1 MGHSK
6 LEYSIEKIKE
16 NIERLKREKEI
27 RDSDGQEI
35 IFDNKIAEEIGL
47 SSSTY
52 CKRIQGHSLL
62 SAEELTKI
70 ANFFGVTCDEVITGV
85 SPAERPQYENSP
97 VDKSVA
103 EWINQFKY
111 ECPDSIALFNIIFNK
126 NDKNHLGERLIKT
139 ILYYC
144 YGDIFKISSVSDST
158 PLNVNSSIRMLK
170 LLALDDL
177 SYLLDDIAKEWRR
190 KMESPDTALEKTIR
204 EKKQLLSTETR
215 RRLRI
220 KAKSNLKMKKNKV
233 STVKLINLVE
243 DLGNDKKEYAK
254 LPKRKREQ
262 TSPAEMYETLLDSRQ
277 ALTENWSSI
286 QTELSKEEINVFE
299 KVIHKLVDT
308 YGTSEEQENL
318 AGDSNEFLIF
328 EI

>member
-1 MGHSK
+1 M
-6 LEYSIEKIKE
+6 EYSISKIKE

-52 CKRIQGHSLL
+52 CKRIQGYSLL

-70 ANFFGVTCDEVITGV
+70 ADFFGVTCDEVITGV

-97 VDKSVA
+97 VDKAVA
-103 EWINQFKY
+103 EWVNQFKY

-158 PLNVNSSIRMLK
+158 PLNADSSIRMLK

-177 SYLLDDIAKEWRR
+177 SYLLDDIAKEWER
-190 KMESPDTALEKTIR
+190 KMESPDTSLEKAMR
-204 EKKQLLSTETR
+204 EKDKEQTPSPETR

-233 STVKLINLVE
+233 STVKLINLIE
-243 DLGNDKKEYAK
+243 DLGENTANEKKNKDY
-254 LPKRKREQ
+254 
-262 TSPAEMYETLLDSRQ
+262 
-277 ALTENWSSI
+277 
-286 QTELSKEEINVFE
+286 
-299 KVIHKLVDT
+299 
-308 YGTSEEQENL
+308 
-318 AGDSNEFLIF
+318 
-328 EI
+328 

>member
-1 MGHSK
+1 MEHSK
-6 LEYSIEKIKE
+6 LKYSIEKIKE
-16 NIERLKREKEI
+16 NIEGLKREKEF

-47 SSSTY
+47 SPSAY
-52 CKRIQGHSLL
+52 CKRIQGYSLL

-97 VDKSVA
+97 VDKAVA

-158 PLNVNSSIRMLK
+158 PLNADSSIRMLK

-177 SYLLDDIAKEWRR
+177 SYLLDDIAKEWER
-190 KMESPDTALEKTIR
+190 KIESPDTALEKAMR
-204 EKKQLLSTETR
+204 EKNQAPSPETR

-243 DLGNDKKEYAK
+243 DLGNDKEEYEK
-254 LPKRKREQ
+254 FPKREREQ
-262 TSPAEMYETLLDSRQ
+262 TPPIEMHETLLDIRQ
-277 ALTENWSSI
+277 ALVENWSSI
-286 QTELSKEEINVFE
+286 QTELSKEEIGVFE
-299 KVIHKLVDT
+299 KVIHKLIDT
-308 YGTSEEQENL
+308 YETSEEQE
-318 AGDSNEFLIF
+318 IF
-328 EI
+328 TDDNNGFPIFKF